1 MLKSAT
7 HTKCACFNFSG
18 ENHVTENDAFSGA
31 LSHYYRQ
38 QLFVIIYQVYSW
50 ILWMK
55 WRHSFAWKME
65 TYTNTHKDPHTRE
78 HKHPH
83 AQWNGKSL
91 DANQKFQCRQCVLV
105 IGVCDAV
112 VLILESVK
120 ELRWFASGNV
130 LIVLEVRTAVW
141 HVNEWWENKRKK
153 SIAHQANTY

>member
-7 HTKCACFNFSG
+7 HTRNAHVPNFSG

-31 LSHYYRQ
+31 LFHYYRQ

-91 DANQKFQCRQCVLV
+91 DANEKFQCRQCVLV
-105 IGVCDAV
+105 IRVCDAV
-112 VLILESVK
+112 VLILESVE

-130 LIVLEVRTAVW
+130 LIVLEAMLCDMWTNDERTSEK
-141 HVNEWWENKRKK
+141 N
-153 SIAHQANTY
+153 Q